1 VIPRDPLPFRF
12 DTSRVVVPVLRI
24 WFGLLLVLVA
34 AAAYTLIVSRRP
46 GAALGLFVV
55 AGIVVYFGRLFVAN
69 WTGTRGMVTFEGVT
83 VERVRLFG
91 VRLAGPEG
99 TFPTDQFAGVRVER
113 APSPLEGPGGPHARV
128 YLAGRDRTPDI
139 LVARDDL
146 DEGRALARD
155 LAAALDLPLD
165 ETSVPY

>member
-1 VIPRDPLPFRF
+1 MISRDPLPFRF
-12 DTSRVVVPVLRI
+12 DTSRVVVPVLRF
-24 WFGLLLVLVA
+24 WFGLLLVLIG

-46 GAALGLFVV
+46 GATLGLLVV

-69 WTGTRGMVTFEGVT
+69 WTGTRGMVTSDVVT
-83 VERVRLFG
+83 VERVRFFG

-99 TFPTDQFAGVRVER
+99 TFPTDRFASVRVER
-113 APSPLEGPGGPHARV
+113 ASPPLEGPGGPHARV
-128 YLAGRDRTPDI
+128 YLAGRDQTPDI